1 MIPNELVNS
10 LTTKELSAHL
20 KDAGFKKQQTTW
32 NRRIDGVRHVVDLQ
46 VSRDSFTFNFGVF
59 LEEVWQVI
67 WLKQAPRFVKESDC
81 FPRFR
86 IGELLSGFH
95 ENALDKWWKLQEKS
109 KTIEEVEDAV
119 YGEGLTVLNSIQTK
133 RDALAFVRENLR
145 IRLPLELIY
154 LGVLEYQCGERS
166 SGIGRLERLTTD
178 NHWCKRA
185 QASLKNLTESK
196 RDSSS

>member
-1 MIPNELVNS
+1 MIPNDLVNA
-10 LTTKELSAHL
+10 LTTSELSARL

-59 LEEVWQVI
+59 LEEVWQVV

-95 ENALDKWWKLQEKS
+95 ENALDKWWKLQEMGKI
-109 KTIEEVEDAV
+109 IEEVEEVV
-119 YGEGLTVLNSIQTK
+119 YGKGLAVLNGIQTK
-133 RDALAFVRENLR
+133 RDALAFARENLR

-154 LGVLEYQCGERS
+154 LGVLEYQCGERP
-166 SGIGRLERLTTD
+166 SGVGRLERLVPD
-178 NHWCKRA
+178 DHWGKRA
-185 QASLKNLTESK
+185 QASLKSLTESEC
-196 RDSSS
+196 DSSS